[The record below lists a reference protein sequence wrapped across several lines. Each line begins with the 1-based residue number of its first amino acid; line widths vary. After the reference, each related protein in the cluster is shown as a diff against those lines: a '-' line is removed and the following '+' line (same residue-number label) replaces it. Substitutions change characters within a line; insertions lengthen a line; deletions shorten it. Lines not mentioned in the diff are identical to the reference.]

1 MPADSNK
8 AHEVGRGRI
17 SYQDFFPQKKS
28 KTQSMRQNGRHFEV
42 DTYTAL
48 NDAYT
53 SFCFCRSVV
62 DKKVTKKSQTQKN
75 RFSCPLKRCAKH
87 SQSLDIYFIPI
98 PYIHLQDMD

>member
-28 KTQSMRQNGRHFEV
+28 KTLSMRQNGRHFEV
-42 DTYTAL
+42 DTYMAL

-53 SFCFCRSVV
+53 SFCFCRTDV

-75 RFSCPLKRCAKH
+75 RFNCPLKKMCKNIA
-87 SQSLDIYFIPI
+87 SL
-98 PYIHLQDMD
+98 